1 MNYFNKMMV
10 DAFGIITKRKVP
22 WPDDMTFE
30 QKVSL
35 HEKEIEYWRES
46 GDYEKCV
53 VVALPIKPDRRG
65 LAAIIPITVS
75 ERHDVRTQ
83 T

>member
-35 HEKEIEYWRES
+35 HEKEINKLENLKKACFEKMTSASSKHFEYNN
-46 GDYEKCV
+46 
-53 VVALPIKPDRRG
+53 
-65 LAAIIPITVS
+65 
-75 ERHDVRTQ
+75 
-83 T
+83 